1 MALNIRRSETEYLV
15 NELAALTGENKT
27 EAVTRAVEE
36 RLDRLRREGRGR
48 RLADELDKI
57 ALHCS
62 ELPVLDD
69 READEIIGYD
79 QFGVPGP

>member
-15 NELAALTGENKT
+15 KELATLTGESKT